1 MPDAPLAGSSK
12 PLVVLIGA
20 PGAGKTRMGKRLA
33 KLLDAAFI
41 DTDKTIVAEHGV
53 ITGIFAEHG
62 EPRFREIEAE
72 HVARALEQPAV
83 VALGGGAVLHP
94 SSNAALR
101 DHRVVL
107 LTVTP
112 EAVKSRIANGKRPL
126 LANGVD
132 AWIEL
137 VDARRPVYEQ
147 LATRTF
153 DTSHRPLDA
162 IALEIAEWI
171 RTDLTKETP

>member
-1 MPDAPLAGSSK
+1 
-12 PLVVLIGA
+12 
-20 PGAGKTRMGKRLA
+20 MGKRLA
-33 KLLDAAFI
+33 KLLDVPFI
-41 DTDKTIVAEHGV
+41 DTDKTIVAEHGA
-53 ITGIFAEHG
+53 ITGIFAEQG

-72 HVARALEQPAV
+72 HVARALTQRAV

-94 SSNAALR
+94 ASNAALR
-101 DHRVVL
+101 NQPVIL

-126 LANGVD
+126 LAAGVD

-137 VDARRPVYEQ
+137 VEARRPVYEQ
-147 LATRTF
+147 LATRAF

-162 IALEIAEWI
+162 IAGEIAEWI
-171 RTDLTKETP
+171 TSEFPKDPQ

>member
-137 VDARRPVYEQ
+137 VDARRPVYDA
-147 LATRTF
+147 LATRTY
-153 DTSHRPLDA
+153 DTSHRPLDH
-162 IALEIAEWI
+162 IAVEIADWI
-171 RTDLTKETP
+171 SSELEGPTQ